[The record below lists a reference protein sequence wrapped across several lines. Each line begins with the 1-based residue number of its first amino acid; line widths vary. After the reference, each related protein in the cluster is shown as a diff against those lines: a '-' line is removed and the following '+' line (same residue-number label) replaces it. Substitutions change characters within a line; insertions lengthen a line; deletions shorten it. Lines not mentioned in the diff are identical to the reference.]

1 MCTHAHTQTSTNTSA
16 GSCSCTTTQFTSTPI
31 NFRHSSYFYFQLL
44 FHAFAH
50 EGTLSIDP
58 AAIQALLLN
67 NGHFSWFHLWKQT
80 AISSTLRKSMV
91 PWVHFTNHLLFAL
104 LNTKPPHCCKKKKI
118 NKSLRHQAYLRI
130 CMHGNSCPELP
141 KLRITRFWSKG

>member
-1 MCTHAHTQTSTNTSA
+1 MHNHTIHKHSHKFPPFLIFLFPTFISRFCTRQ
-16 GSCSCTTTQFTSTPI
+16 
-31 NFRHSSYFYFQLL
+31 
-44 FHAFAH
+44 
-50 EGTLSIDP
+50 GTLSIDP